1 MIAVLHCGT
10 PWVLAPRARLF
21 HLILRQ
27 HLFHSSTM
35 IVPKYFMQTAALLHL
50 NSLLN
55 PFLVPLVW
63 PLLLFLQA
71 RPHKYY
77 PCTTN
82 SIMRAVK
89 RGKPTAL
96 SVFITLGRPGCK
108 WKEIRGL
115 LFLLMGRGRAGLA
128 SLVTSTFLTFDLVGC
143 APLPLTTFDR
153 GGPLLPIGG
162 RKDQTR
168 MRVKLADKHESA
180 FTVCPLCNLNSLS
193 VSRWRQVTRV
203 TETVPLNLH
212 RHLSCSQCQDL

>member
-1 MIAVLHCGT
+1 MCLACDCRKVCSQREPLNRILGIVRPCFTARASSRLFSSAPSLWQGQHAAFSSNIRGTSPSYNSSHWWWNSDGGKSVKHLISCRVIAVLHCGT

-55 PFLVPLVW
+55 PFLVPPVW
-63 PLLLFLQA
+63 PLLHFLQA

-128 SLVTSTFLTFDLVGC
+128 S
-143 APLPLTTFDR
+143 
-153 GGPLLPIGG
+153 
-162 RKDQTR
+162 
-168 MRVKLADKHESA
+168 
-180 FTVCPLCNLNSLS
+180 
-193 VSRWRQVTRV
+193 
-203 TETVPLNLH
+203 
-212 RHLSCSQCQDL
+212 